1 MKFGVGAL
9 FVVLGLLILWLA
21 VTGRLS
27 NIENAWRTL
36 TGQEGM
42 SATPAVNPNAGKV
55 PNPLGTMADRLN
67 VSTTFPGLPTLGFGA
82 EQGLLA

>member
-21 VTGRLS
+21 ATGRLS
-27 NIENAWRTL
+27 NIESAWKTL
-36 TGQEGM
+36 TGTGNGI
-42 SATPAVNPNAGKV
+42 SPIVNPNTGKIPV
-55 PNPLGTMADRLN
+55 GTIAEQLN
-67 VSTTFPGLPTLGFGA
+67 VSTTFPGLPTLGLGR

>member
-27 NIENAWRTL
+27 NVEGAWRAL
-36 TGQEGM
+36 TGQDG
-42 SATPAVNPNAGKV
+42 ATASPAVNPNAGKV
-55 PNPLGTMADRLN
+55 PNPLGTMAERLN
-67 VSTTFPGLPTLGFGA
+67 VSTTFPGLPTLGRGS